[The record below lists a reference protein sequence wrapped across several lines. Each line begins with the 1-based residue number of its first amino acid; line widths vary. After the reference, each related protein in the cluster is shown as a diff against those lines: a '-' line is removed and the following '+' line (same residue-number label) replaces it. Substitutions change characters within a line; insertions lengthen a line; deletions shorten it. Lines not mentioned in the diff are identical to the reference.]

1 MTTANVPSDL
11 RNVQVA
17 TIRAN
22 PVALR
27 GVDRENE
34 KYLSLRDDIAHKGV
48 MSPIQVREKTDPP
61 GADGSP
67 GADFFEVTDGL
78 QRFSCASDLGL
89 ITIPVNVINASDAE
103 VLENQITANLCRVDT
118 PLTKYADQLRR
129 MFAMN
134 PTLTLADMAEKVS
147 QSPAWVNQRLGL
159 LKLDEAIQP
168 LVDDGKINIANAYT
182 LSKLPKEE
190 QSNFVDAAITMPTNE
205 FVATVNARAKE
216 LRDAA
221 KQGREASA
229 PKFEPVPHMRKLGEL
244 KAEFTT
250 PEAYVA
256 VIAQTGAKTPAAGF
270 AAGVA
275 WALSLD
281 PASTAASEAKYNAR
295 QQKLA
300 DEKAK
305 RDLERAEKKA
315 QEAAEEAAK
324 VKAAQATAAGTAS

>member
-1 MTTANVPSDL
+1 MTTPNTPADL
-11 RNVQVA
+11 RNVAVA
-17 TIRAN
+17 SIRAN

-34 KYLSLRDDIAHKGV
+34 KYLSLRDDISHKGV

-61 GADGSP
+61 GADGAP
-67 GADFFEVTDGL
+67 GVQFFEVTDGL

-89 ITIPVNVINASDAE
+89 TTIPVNVINATDAE

-159 LKLDEAIQP
+159 LKLDEAVQP
-168 LVDDGKINIANAYT
+168 LVDDGKINIANAYQ
-182 LSKLPKEE
+182 LSKLPREE
-190 QSNFVDAAITMPTNE
+190 QGNFVDSAMTMLTQE
-205 FVATVNARAKE
+205 FAATVNQRAKE
-216 LRDAA
+216 IRDAA
-221 KQGREASA
+221 RQGREANP
-229 PKFEPVPHMRKLGEL
+229 PKFEAVPHLRKLGEL
-244 KAEFTT
+244 KAEFAK
-250 PEAYVA
+250 PEAAA
-256 VIAQTGAKTPAAGF
+256 VVVAQTGAKTAEAGF

-281 PASTAASEAKYNAR
+281 PASTAAAEAKYNAR
-295 QQKLA
+295 QEKLA
-300 DEKAK
+300 AEKAK
-305 RDLERAEKKA
+305 RELERAEKKA

-324 VKAAQATAAGTAS
+324 VKAAQAAAAAS